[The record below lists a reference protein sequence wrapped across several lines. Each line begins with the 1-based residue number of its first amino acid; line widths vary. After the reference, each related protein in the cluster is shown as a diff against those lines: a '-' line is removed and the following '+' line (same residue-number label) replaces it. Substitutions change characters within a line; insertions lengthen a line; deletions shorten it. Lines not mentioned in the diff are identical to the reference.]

1 MIIFVVVQYW
11 TQTVAETRIE
21 PPVSNVYLAVSEN
34 EALKKQA
41 ARVAEVCQ
49 E

>member
-11 TQTVAETRIE
+11 TQTVAETRIK
-21 PPVSNVYLAVSEN
+21 PRVPNVYLAVSEN
-34 EALKKQA
+34 ETLNKQA